1 MGASMSETSLA
12 VAVKKHKAE
21 EVRRRLLSL
30 GILRTSMK
38 VFSDDEYVYFPV
50 NRSPNPDELPE
61 LIMGNAIIQE
71 ANFNKLTTK
80 PKTLKEAMM
89 GVLDEK
95 LIGLLPRSFDIIG
108 NVAIIELDE
117 RLRPFAKDIA
127 SALKLVHKHVDTV
140 LLKAGPSTGEYR
152 IRQYDVI
159 AGSGKTLTEHREHGC
174 RYRLDVREVFFTP
187 RLSGERLRVASQV
200 RPNEYVADMFA
211 GVGPFSIT
219 IAKMQPSCKVYAF
232 EINPAAYKFLEENI
246 RLNKVEDRV
255 TAIFG
260 DVRHNYGILEGKADR
275 LIMNLPFSA
284 EKYLDVATKIAK
296 PSGAVIHFY
305 GATEDD
311 DAVEAVKVNVSSI
324 IRSLGFDAKF
334 FWAKELKEVAP
345 RKVVVALDIAISVR

>member
-1 MGASMSETSLA
+1 MSETSLA
-12 VAVKKHKAE
+12 VVAKKYKAE
-21 EVRRRLLSL
+21 TVRRRLATL

-50 NRSPNPDELPE
+50 ERPPNPDELPE
-61 LIMGNAIIQE
+61 LITGDAKIQE
-71 ANFNKLTTK
+71 ATFNKLALK

-89 GVLDEK
+89 GTLDEELIK
-95 LIGLLPRSFDIIG
+95 LVPRSFDIIG
-108 NVAIIELDE
+108 NVAILELDE

-152 IRQYDVI
+152 TRPYKVI
-159 AGSGKTLTEHREHGC
+159 AGSGNTLTEHIEHGC

-200 RPNEYVADMFA
+200 RPNECVADMFA

-232 EINPAAYKFLEENI
+232 EINPVAYKFLEENI

-260 DVRHNYGILEGKADR
+260 DVRHNYGILEKRADR

-284 EKYLDVATKIAK
+284 EKYLDVATKLAK
-296 PSGAVIHFY
+296 PSGAIMHFY
-305 GATEDD
+305 GAAEDEN
-311 DAVEAVKVNVSSI
+311 AVETVKFNVSSI

-334 FWAKELKEVAP
+334 LWAKELKEVAP
-345 RKVVVALDIAISVR
+345 RKVVVALDIAISMR